1 VCDELEE
8 APSGTERV
16 VLAAEPVTG
25 IDTTALDELVQLD
38 EWLERHGVD
47 LVFAE
52 GPVKDRLLR
61 YGMGARFTPEH
72 FCPTTSE
79 AVRAYQREG

>member
-1 VCDELEE
+1 M
-8 APSGTERV
+8 

-52 GPVKDRLLR
+52 LKGPVKDRLVQ
-61 YGMGARFTPEH
+61 YGMGARFSSEH
-72 FCPTTSE
+72 FYPTVSE
-79 AVRAYQREG
+79 AVRAFQREGGGN